1 VSGASGRSRIIGMVA
16 SVALHACLAVVVL
29 WPSAGRRV
37 SAPAARQSFARSL
50 DPLPDVVTSTVQS
63 ADETR
68 AARARAP
75 RERLAALSVVRPNLA
90 HSGPSDLRAWLNHL
104 WQSTLF
110 ACAVGLLTLAFRRNG
125 ASVRY
130 GLWFIA
136 STKFL
141 VPVSVLTA
149 LGTRLFWTSA
159 DVLDQAPAALL
170 TLAHIGQ
177 PFLDDGSAVVPAFS
191 TPGAPGWASNA
202 ILSIWACGCLAV
214 VLLRCQM
221 WRSIRRVVR
230 TSAAADIACVVLPPR
245 VQVREAPGLVGPGA
259 VGFWRPII
267 LIPSGIEEHLTPPQ
281 LEAVLTHELCHI
293 KRRDNL
299 TAAMHM
305 LVEAVVWFHP
315 LVWWIG
321 ARLVDERERAC
332 DEEVL
337 RQCRQP
343 RAYAEGILHVCRRYV
358 EARLPCVSG
367 AGRSDLERRIE
378 AILRNQVGDAL
389 GVWRK
394 LLLATAA
401 IATVT
406 APIAV
411 GAHGVP
417 FLRAQSPARTGEGP
431 AFEVASIKANRSRDA
446 RSALMPQPGG
456 RLTAT
461 NVTVA
466 ELIRFAYDLPAFQV
480 SGGPDWLGSDRFDV
494 MAKAEGDPPSA
505 HKRLMLRRL
514 LAERFK
520 LIVHTE
526 TRQLQLYALVMA
538 RTDRKMGPRLRRT
551 EVDCTRTDQPSSES
565 GVGLSPT
572 NGPPRC
578 GYFGFAP
585 GTDFPSGRGGLA
597 FRGLTM
603 PALAKTLVPMVGRG
617 VIDQTGLAGAYDGE
631 FDFIAELP
639 LPPPPPGVP
648 SPFGSDPFASVFTVF
663 PQQLGLKL
671 DARRG
676 PVEILVIDRAEHPTE
691 N

>member
-1 VSGASGRSRIIGMVA
+1 MSSERSRSRIIGLGA
-16 SVALHACLAVVVL
+16 SAALHVCLASMAL
-29 WPSAGRRV
+29 WPGRPIPHVSAMAGRSPATHLVHPRPPVMTAALPASNEMSRGRV
-37 SAPAARQSFARSL
+37 SP
-50 DPLPDVVTSTVQS
+50 
-63 ADETR
+63 
-68 AARARAP
+68 
-75 RERLAALSVVRPNLA
+75 ERRGALSVLQPITQLSNGDR
-90 HSGPSDLRAWLNHL
+90 SDVRAWLNHL
-104 WQSTLF
+104 WQSTVF
-110 ACAVGLLTLAFRRNG
+110 ACVVGLLTLMFRKNR

-136 STKFL
+136 SIKFF
-141 VPVSVLTA
+141 VPVSLLAA
-149 LGTRLFWTSA
+149 LGSRLLWTPVA
-159 DVLDQAPAALL
+159 PGQPPAALL
-170 TLAHIGQ
+170 TLAQIGQ
-177 PFLDDGSAVVPAFS
+177 PFLNGES
-191 TPGAPGWASNA
+191 TVAPPLSWPDPTGWMGFVA
-202 ILSIWACGCLAV
+202 LGIWACGLAIIV
-214 VLLRCQM
+214 RLRWQV
-221 WRSIRRVVR
+221 WRQIRRVVR
-230 TSAAADIACVVLPPR
+230 TSVAVDIAGVALPPG
-245 VQVREAPGLVGPGA
+245 VQLREAPGLVGPGA
-259 VGFWRPII
+259 VGFWRPIV
-267 LIPSGIEEHLTPPQ
+267 LIPVGIERHLSPAQ

-293 KRRDNL
+293 KRQDNL

-305 LVEAVVWFHP
+305 LVEAVFWFHP

-337 RQCRQP
+337 RHCGQP
-343 RAYAEGILHVCRRYV
+343 RAYAEGILNVCRRYV
-358 EARLPCVSG
+358 DARLACVSG
-367 AGRSDLERRIE
+367 VAGSDLEKRIE
-378 AILRNQVGDAL
+378 AIMRNQVGDAL

-401 IATVT
+401 IATVI
-406 APIAV
+406 APIVV
-411 GAHGVP
+411 GAHGGP
-417 FLRAQSPARTGEGP
+417 PLRAQSPARTGEGP

-494 MAKAEGDPPSA
+494 MAKADGDPPSA
-505 HKRLMLRRL
+505 QKRLMLRRL

-520 LIVHTE
+520 VAAHTE
-526 TRQLQLYALVMA
+526 TRELALYALVMA
-538 RTDRKMGPRLRRT
+538 RADGKIGRRLRPA
-551 EVDCTRTDQPSSES
+551 EADCTRTDQPWSES
-565 GVGLSPT
+565 VGPSPT

-603 PALAKTLVPMVGRG
+603 AALAKTLVPMVGRS
-617 VIDQTGLAGAYDGE
+617 VIDRTGLPGAYDGE

-676 PVEILVIDRAEHPTE
+676 PVEILVIDRAEHPVD